1 MCQGNNSPFV
11 ATPWSD
17 FHIAGI
23 KEGKEKEAVAMYNEI
38 METIF
43 KYSYTP
49 VMLVLEGTTIDG
61 EKLKE
66 MADII
71 KDSIKTR
78 PSYGKHNI

>member
-1 MCQGNNSPFV
+1 MTRKMLQQLKQ
-11 ATPWSD
+11 AAEQAL
-17 FHIAGI
+17 IAGI